1 MSQVSSG
8 EFEFG
13 ATSVDQAVD
22 SLEGAA
28 KAVIRSLSLRTQ
40 SAIVKRCA
48 ITGQPSTQRY

>member
-48 ITGQPSTQRY
+48 IAQQTGTQRD